1 MVAETIL
8 PSVDSPALRMI
19 INKTIGV
26 IEKTPNKHTI
36 KICIPKS
43 ARELSFLAK
52 KMNGL
57 DFQKMVHLGVKTM
70 LASDLVLDEAE
81 VDEFKIIKSRF
92 GSSDVLVPKKQ
103 AYKLIEALS
112 ISANYTVELTQG

>member
-1 MVAETIL
+1 MGSDEIL
-8 PSVDSPALRMI
+8 PSVTNEALRNI

-52 KMNGL
+52 KMHGL
-57 DFQKMVHLGVKTM
+57 DFQKMVHTGVKTM
-70 LASDLVLDEAE
+70 LAADLVLDEAE
-81 VDEFKIIKSRF
+81 GDEFKIIKSRF
-92 GSSDVLVPKKQ
+92 GPSDVLVPKKQ
-103 AYKLIEALS
+103 SYEMIEALS
-112 ISANYTVELTQG
+112 ISSKFIVELN